1 MDEQNNQNFENQ
13 EPEATKE
20 ELQESK
26 PTSKKPIPKK
36 VIIIAAA
43 AIATVAVAL
52 ILIFVVFK
60 HKHVW
65 SERTCT
71 DGSYCI
77 ECGEVLY
84 SYGNGH
90 NFGEWITT
98 TERTCTQSGVQER
111 VCFCGEKETK
121 TLPSGHNFAAWGI
134 CLDCDYGWVNINLPE
149 TPLTVRYYNKAVF
162 EISDLRYELGRYDSG
177 YLIRLFLSGTL
188 LSGTNTLYGFMVKL
202 VDSEG
207 YTVYTKSYWGDK
219 LSQGDKVKEQSFDY
233 QYVDLDPNET
243 YTMIITDFD

>member
-134 CLDCDYGWVNINLPE
+134 CLDCDYGWVNINLPK
-149 TPLTVRYYNKAVF
+149 TPLTVRSFSSSF

-177 YLIRLFLSGTL
+177 YLVRIFYSGTKK
-188 LSGTNTLYGFMVKL
+188 SGSSNNSVHMNVKL
-202 VDSEG
+202 VDSNG
-207 YTVYTKSYWGDK
+207 YVVFTRVASTEY
-219 LSQGDKVKEQSFDY
+219 LNNGDKVKNQTFDLS
-233 QYVDLDPNET
+233 YVDLDPDET
-243 YTMIITDFD
+243 YTLIISDYN